1 MNGMELV
8 EFLRETENKMMHI
21 HRAIDHISNEPTLK
35 ESVAVLTEVI
45 TDYQSQTDKVKST
58 LRHMDV
64 NPHQGKHQHEEDSEE

>member
-58 LRHMDV
+58 LRHMEV
-64 NPHQGKHQHEEDSEE
+64 NSHQGKYQDEDDS

>member
-58 LRHMDV
+58 LRHMEV
-64 NPHQGKHQHEEDSEE
+64 NSHQGKHQNEDNSY

>member
-1 MNGMELV
+1 MNGMQLV
-8 EFLRETENKMMHI
+8 EFLRETENKMIHI

-58 LRHMDV
+58 LRHMEI
-64 NPHQGKHQHEEDSEE
+64 NSNHGKQQHEENTEE